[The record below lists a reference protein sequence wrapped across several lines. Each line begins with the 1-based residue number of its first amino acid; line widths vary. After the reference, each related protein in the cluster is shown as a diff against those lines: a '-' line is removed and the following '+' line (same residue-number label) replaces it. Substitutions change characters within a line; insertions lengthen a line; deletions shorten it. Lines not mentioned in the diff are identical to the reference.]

1 MENGFSRLGTA
12 SHIETLLLDV
22 VDAICVAEGSTTQ
35 ENIDAV
41 KKMLAGVVCEAR
53 KELPEAAELM
63 DEALNDATKAC
74 MLARDDDGLRSAR
87 ARLRSAK
94 GTALY
99 CVGLACLEVRRAFDA
114 MPSPAEGGADGD

>member
-12 SHIETLLLDV
+12 SHIETLLLDA

-35 ENIDAV
+35 ESIDAV

-53 KELPEAAELM
+53 KELPEAAERM
-63 DEALNDATKAC
+63 DEALNDATTAC
-74 MLARDDDGLRSAR
+74 MLAGDEDGLRSAR
-87 ARLRSAK
+87 ARLRSAERK
-94 GTALY
+94 ALY
-99 CVGLACLEVRRAFDA
+99 CVGLACREVRRAFDA